1 MNDSIATNGDR
12 QRELALH
19 RYIQAFDQGD
29 LDVIEAVLNEALN
42 DPELDQQIASVNA
55 AMHAEAGLQ
64 SIEKDAEVVRSL
76 LLRHMPSAV
85 LPAEEEPAPTVGDV
99 AARIQAD
106 LAIRQ
111 QLLPSDKTANQRLL
125 GIAVTVPA
133 QATAASIA
141 RLAQDLDVP
150 ASDRY
155 WEIFRREAVMA
166 SMAHEETEVEL
177 LAARRQSGRRKRSK
191 NQSGNEKS

>member
-1 MNDSIATNGDR
+1 MNDRIGTNDER

-19 RYIQAFDQGD
+19 RYIQAFEEGD
-29 LDVIEAVLNEALN
+29 LDVIEAVLSEALQ
-42 DPELDQQIASVNA
+42 DSELDRQIASVNA
-55 AMHAEAGLQ
+55 EVHAEAGLH

-85 LPAEEEPAPTVGDV
+85 LPAEEDPAPTVGDV
-99 AARIQAD
+99 AARIQVD

-111 QLLPSDKTANQRLL
+111 HLHPSDKMANQRLL
-125 GIAVTVPA
+125 GSTVPVPTHATAVT
-133 QATAASIA
+133 IA
-141 RLAQDLDVP
+141 WLAKELDVP

-166 SMAHEETEVEL
+166 SMSHEETEVEL
-177 LAARRQSGRRKRSK
+177 MAARKQSGRARRSK
-191 NQSGNEKS
+191 SQLGNEEQ